1 MLGSFYTKVAGTY
14 KWDAFTEA
22 LTDAKTDLFCNIEVT
37 IYRIG
42 LDTVDTWPKYD
53 VNVKRQ
59 RRYINHHLK
68 LSVFC
73 TINIIGEPIM

>member
-1 MLGSFYTKVAGTY
+1 MLGSFYTKVAGAY

-37 IYRIG
+37 IYRID

-53 VNVKRQ
+53 VKR
-59 RRYINHHLK
+59 K
-68 LSVFC
+68 
-73 TINIIGEPIM
+73 T